1 MKHRQ
6 LLLVGMWHENR
17 LLISLFV
24 LMLLFWI
31 GLTAGHRLVLEPQ
44 LRQLHHE
51 QLQLQ
56 RQVALQ
62 QDHQVAA
69 VAPVSQARELRET
82 LDWYYDLIPFEADL
96 PNFLG
101 ELFQWA
107 QQTRLDIDRI
117 NYQAALDEKRGF
129 LRYDLGFSLNGDY
142 ARIKEF
148 IHLLE
153 ASQRVLLIERIALS
167 STSMGQKN
175 RDVVDLRI
183 DLGTFFR
190 RDSR

>member
-1 MKHRQ
+1 MKQ
-6 LLLVGMWHENR
+6 QQPLLVGMWQGNR

-24 LMLLFWI
+24 LVLLLWI
-31 GLTAGHRLVLEPQ
+31 GLNVGHRWVLEPQ
-44 LRQLHHE
+44 LHHLLLEQQQFQRQL
-51 QLQLQ
+51 
-56 RQVALQ
+56 RLQ

-69 VAPVSQARELRET
+69 VSPVSQARELGAT
-82 LDWYYDLIPFEADL
+82 LDWYYSLIPFEADL

-107 QQTRLDIDRI
+107 QQARLDIDRI
-117 NYQAALDEKRGF
+117 NYQPAVDEDRGF
-129 LRYDLGFSLNGDY
+129 LRYDLGFTLNGDY

-153 ASQRVLLIERIALS
+153 TSQRVLLIEKIALS
-167 STSMGQKN
+167 SPSVGQLD
-175 RDVVDLRI
+175 RGIVALRI

-190 RDSR
+190 RDLR